1 MLDFQAQSNPSLLQH
16 ACYAKDHRGSVTGAS
31 QYNNIVC
38 DASCNNLECNYDGGD
53 CTQSQILAH
62 CSSQTAALT
71 FTPAQR
77 STSYDVPPNRRI
89 NTQQTQNGNVTTSPN
104 YVTAALVPVNFQIDL
119 TEKLRLLLDGEFN
132 EIVLLQAFKYYLQ
145 WEDERIFGHPCFG
158 ALQQDLSIP
167 RAAAESE
174 TARHQ
179 KWTQASRFWMPS
191 LELPGKAAGT
201 STWDDVADVQLL
213 QSHPWRGNIGPNWAS
228 RPVNPVSMQ
237 GPVNAS
243 GIVYPSTSSAG
254 NSTQM
259 CTSCIMREAEKEV
272 KVLMSTF
279 DYYFYPFDVQTVQM
293 EFEVPGADLFTCESM
308 NPVRYS
314 GGLMDLDGSILSVGA
329 LGSALLPGNAAWSLA
344 GTQVS
349 TIFFNH
355 PRDSNGM
362 VQRSRC
368 VLNILLKR
376 QFMVFVVKAMFTT
389 VLVVVGSL
397 VCAMLMN
404 PEELVGDRFAVLFIA
419 FLILVTNMQTDLGI
433 GKVSAL
439 LWIDCFNLIQL
450 AMVLVAVG
458 ESLYVHY
465 YFKTNRPAL
474 AVNLDQVLRKAIIL
488 GLYPIT
494 TLSTALWGVE
504 QYATC
509 PHSNVCGAAATSS
522 TFSGRDK
529 SLLYASIFVGTLG
542 NSVVVYLSI
551 IYLNRRMKELRL
563 NKKRAAVRVMLTLT
577 SDGFAP
583 KEHVGLDE
591 KSSPSVTEKQMRSLK
606 RSMSSLSRESFKGL
620 GSAVVKDVSKGAV
633 RDVMAAV
640 GFTGPSVSL
649 QKKLQQDSVIVESNY
664 NSFVSA
670 VDESFDYF
678 DLDDG
683 GSVDFSEFREFIA
696 QAYPV
701 STQALVRE
709 VLNKLRTLTDS
720 AGELDQDNFRDSVV
734 ILVDFMAS
742 IYHSGE
748 VAARNLVQIYAE
760 EEPFGAHTVEA
771 ILHFFDHD
779 DPLHQK
785 KRSSSVS
792 GPSGR
797 RSVVETLFTM
807 AGVDGLPGRF
817 AMRVNSPPP
826 PGVRRGPSGMQ
837 ETFTSDDDASAVEDS
852 TLPKT
857 IRSQTLT
864 DVGSE
869 TTAKPS
875 TKPFNLNLLK
885 FPSSPDVEHVEMS
898 ARPKVYHD
906 SEEVSVL
913 MLTSAPGGVH
923 VGKVVG
929 NRIPLS
935 VRERFSE
942 VIDDPGRPA
951 KTDKSKRTLSS
962 LLALLRSIGFTQD
975 SHTTVVTPQSPLP
988 VHCFVFSLQPAAGSS
1003 GAAPPAA
1010 DKPATEQ
1017 RQHQEVG
1024 AASAGHQEV
1033 GAASAGQAAKAAA
1046 AELSKSISR
1055 DISSVSDK
1063 RADELAEDS
1072 EKEGMSRYL

>member
-1 MLDFQAQSNPSLLQH
+1 
-16 ACYAKDHRGSVTGAS
+16 V
-31 QYNNIVC
+31 
-38 DASCNNLECNYDGGD
+38 
-53 CTQSQILAH
+53 
-62 CSSQTAALT
+62 
-71 FTPAQR
+71 
-77 STSYDVPPNRRI
+77 
-89 NTQQTQNGNVTTSPN
+89 
-104 YVTAALVPVNFQIDL
+104 
-119 TEKLRLLLDGEFN
+119 LLLVWRSNVSSF
-132 EIVLLQAFKYYLQ
+132 
-145 WEDERIFGHPCFG
+145 
-158 ALQQDLSIP
+158 S
-167 RAAAESE
+167 S
-174 TARHQ
+174 
-179 KWTQASRFWMPS
+179 
-191 LELPGKAAGT
+191 PG
-201 STWDDVADVQLL
+201 
-213 QSHPWRGNIGPNWAS
+213 
-228 RPVNPVSMQ
+228 RP
-237 GPVNAS
+237 G
-243 GIVYPSTSSAG
+243 
-254 NSTQM
+254 
-259 CTSCIMREAEKEV
+259 
-272 KVLMSTF
+272 
-279 DYYFYPFDVQTVQM
+279 
-293 EFEVPGADLFTCESM
+293 
-308 NPVRYS
+308 
-314 GGLMDLDGSILSVGA
+314 
-329 LGSALLPGNAAWSLA
+329 
-344 GTQVS
+344 
-349 TIFFNH
+349 
-355 PRDSNGM
+355 
-362 VQRSRC
+362 
-368 VLNILLKR
+368 
-376 QFMVFVVKAMFTT
+376 
-389 VLVVVGSL
+389 
-397 VCAMLMN
+397 
-404 PEELVGDRFAVLFIA
+404 
-419 FLILVTNMQTDLGI
+419 
-433 GKVSAL
+433 
-439 LWIDCFNLIQL
+439 IDCFNLIQL

-591 KSSPSVTEKQMRSLK
+591 KNSPSVTENQKRSLK
-606 RSMSSLSRESFKGL
+606 RSTSSLSRESFKGL

-720 AGELDQDNFRDSVV
+720 AGEVCADTPLPQHKLSVV
-734 ILVDFMAS
+734 SSLALGCSRTCCKSSIKTIFETAWSFSWTSWRPFIVRATDTAHALLRLAS
-742 IYHSGE
+742 SHSTPRVCHRPADSGE

-885 FPSSPDVEHVEMS
+885 VPSSPDVEHVEMS

-1003 GAAPPAA
+1003 GAAPPPAA
-1010 DKPATEQ
+1010 EDKPATEQ

-1055 DISSVSDK
+1055 DMSSVSDK
-1063 RADELAEDS
+1063 LADELAEDS
-1072 EKEGMSRYL
+1072 EKKGMSRYL